1 MKKILCI
8 LFSLM
13 IIVSTTLHTDAYP
26 LKDKGKH
33 EVDIS
38 QARQFLIDHN
48 ASHSLLESLDYV
60 YEYSEEVGIDPSII
74 VAMTTIETGYG
85 KSSLFKNNNN
95 PGGIK
100 SLKGWAHYENKQQG
114 FRAMIN
120 LLATYA
126 GIKNPN
132 SWLHGYSNTTEGL
145 AGMYWTNKED
155 AGYHILLTKIINN
168 MKRYEKKSTVNK
180 EPETENENDTD
191 EVIDK
196 ILKNKRTS
204 TSNILYDILNS
215 NKGNNSGY
223 DYIMKF
229 AK

>member
-1 MKKILCI
+1 MKKIVCV
-8 LFSLM
+8 LFSIM
-13 IIVSTTLHTDAYP
+13 IIVSTTLYTDAYP
-26 LKDKGKH
+26 LKDKGNH

-38 QARQFLIDHN
+38 QARQFLINHN
-48 ASHSLLESLDYV
+48 ASPSLLESLDYI

-74 VAMTTIETGYG
+74 VAMATIETGYG
-85 KSSLFKNNNN
+85 KSNLFVKNNN

-100 SLKGWAHYENKQQG
+100 SLKGWARYENKQQG
-114 FRAMIN
+114 FKAMIN
-120 LLATYA
+120 LIATYA

-132 SWLHGYSNTTEGL
+132 SWLHGYSDTTEGL
-145 AGMYWTNKED
+145 AGMYWTNHED
-155 AGYHILLTKIINN
+155 AGYHTLLTKVINN

-180 EPETENENDTD
+180 TIQNSTD

-196 ILKNKRTS
+196 ILKNKCTS

-215 NKGNNSGY
+215 TKEKESGY

-229 AK
+229 VK

>member
-1 MKKILCI
+1 
-8 LFSLM
+8 M
-13 IIVSTTLHTDAYP
+13 IIISTTVYTEAYP

-48 ASHSLLESLDYV
+48 ASTSLLESLDYI

-85 KSSLFKNNNN
+85 KSNLFVNNNN

-100 SLKGWAHYENKQQG
+100 SSKGWARYENKQQG
-114 FRAMIN
+114 FKAMIN

-132 SWLHGYSNTTEGL
+132 SWLYGYSSTTEGL

-155 AGYHILLTKIINN
+155 AGYHTLLTKVINN
-168 MKRYEKKSTVNK
+168 MKRYEKKSSVDK
-180 EPETENENDTD
+180 ETETNID

-196 ILKNKRTS
+196 ILESNRTS
-204 TSNILYDILNS
+204 TSDILYNILNG
-215 NKGNNSGY
+215 NKGNSPGY

-229 AK
+229 VK